1 MIGLIKLGDWGG
13 RGGGDNPRDD
23 RCSPLN
29 KLGEGSIVEKG
40 DKRNRLDKPGTEIID
55 SERGDGEYRGLGGS
69 RLHKPRGR
77 GRGRE
82 RKTSDSLGR
91 VSRRP
96 RVVPSSHDDKP
107 RHGKIASDPDRVSDD
122 GG

>member
-1 MIGLIKLGDWGG
+1 MIGLIKLGDWKG
-13 RGGGDNPRDD
+13 RGGGDNSRGE
-23 RCSPLN
+23 RNSPLN

-40 DKRNRLDKPGTEIID
+40 EKRDRLDKPGTAAID

-69 RLHKPRGR
+69 RLHKPRGM
-77 GRGRE
+77 GKGRE
-82 RKTSDSLGR
+82 RLSLDSLGR
-91 VSRRP
+91 VGRRS
-96 RVVPSSHDDKP
+96 RVVSPSHDDKP